1 MFKCKGK
8 EPAKNNVYDELY
20 NGVAREYGV
29 LPDELR
35 DKMQETID
43 ASWNN
48 NDEEIVRTQRT
59 LFPNGKPTVEEFIE
73 TMALL
78 ISLGAAGELTAAGSS
93 APKLF
98 AEDGSYQSRG

>member
-1 MFKCKGK
+1 MSRHKGK
-8 EPAKNNVYDELY
+8 ESVKNNVYDELY

-35 DKMQETID
+35 NRMQETID

-48 NDEEIVRTQRT
+48 DDEQITKTQRS

-78 ISLGAAGELTAAGSS
+78 ISLGAAGESSVAGNQS
-93 APKLF
+93 PKFF
-98 AEDGSYQSRG
+98 AEDGNY